1 MLCVR
6 GLTGGY
12 GRIVA
17 LRSIDLDVAEGEL
30 VAVIGR
36 NGAGKTT
43 LLRTISGLQ
52 RAFSGTV
59 NLKGCDITHASAPD
73 IVRAGV
79 AHIPEGR
86 QVFGTLS
93 VEDNLRLGAYY
104 RADTEVDADLERQYL
119 HFPMLRERRNSLAS
133 VLSGGQQQM
142 LALGR
147 GLMAAPK
154 MLMLDEPSMGLAPQF
169 VMQIFRT
176 IIELK
181 KQGTTILLIEQNAR
195 AALKIADRAYVIET
209 GRVVLEG
216 PAAQIAN
223 DVNVKALYL
232 GR

>member
-1 MLCVR
+1 MLSVR

-17 LRSIDLDVAEGEL
+17 LRAIDLEVAEGEL

-52 RAFSGTV
+52 PAFSGQVRLGNRDVTR
-59 NLKGCDITHASAPD
+59 ASAPD
-73 IVRAGV
+73 LVRAGV
-79 AHIPEGR
+79 AHVPEGR

-104 RADTEVDADLERQYL
+104 RTDAEADADLEKQYEL
-119 HFPMLRERRNSLAS
+119 FPVLRERRASLAS
-133 VLSGGQQQM
+133 ILSGGQQQM

-154 MLMLDEPSMGLAPQF
+154 LLMLDEPSMGLAPQF
-169 VMQIFRT
+169 VTQIFRT
-176 IIELK
+176 IVELRK
-181 KQGTTILLIEQNAR
+181 RGTTILLIEQNAR
-195 AALKIADRAYVIET
+195 AALRIADRAYVIET
-209 GRVVLEG
+209 GRIVLEG
-216 PAAQIAN
+216 PATQIAE
-223 DVNVKALYL
+223 DPSVKLLYL

>member
-1 MLCVR
+1 MLSVR

-17 LRSIDLDVAEGEL
+17 LRAIDLDVAEGEL

-52 RAFSGTV
+52 PAFSGKV
-59 NLKGCDITHASAPD
+59 RLKNSDVTHASAPEL
-73 IVRAGV
+73 VRAGV
-79 AHIPEGR
+79 AHVPEGR

-104 RADTEVDADLERQYL
+104 RTDAEADADLEKQYAL
-119 HFPMLRERRNSLAS
+119 FPMLRERRSSLAN

-154 MLMLDEPSMGLAPQF
+154 LLMLDEPSMGLAPQF

-176 IIELK
+176 IVELK
-181 KQGTTILLIEQNAR
+181 KRGTTILLIEQNAR

-216 PAAQIAN
+216 PAAQIAQN
-223 DVNVKALYL
+223 PNVKSLYL

>member
-1 MLCVR
+1 MLSVR

-52 RAFSGTV
+52 RAFSGSV
-59 NLKGCDITHASAPD
+59 RLNGRDITRASATD

-86 QVFGTLS
+86 QIFGTLS

-104 RADTEVDADLERQYL
+104 RTDSDVNTDLDRQYQQ
-119 HFPMLRERRNSLAS
+119 FPMLRERRNSLAS

-176 IIELK
+176 ILELK
-181 KQGTTILLIEQNAR
+181 RAGTTILLIEQNAR

-216 PAAQIAN
+216 AASQIAEN
-223 DVNVKALYL
+223 ADVQSLYL

>member
-1 MLCVR
+1 MLSVR

-17 LRSIDLDVAEGEL
+17 LRAIDLDVAEGEL

-52 RAFSGTV
+52 PAFSGQV
-59 NLKGCDITHASAPD
+59 RLKNRDVTQASAPEL
-73 IVRAGV
+73 VRAGV
-79 AHIPEGR
+79 AHVPEGR

-104 RADTEVDADLERQYL
+104 RTDAEADADLEKQYAL
-119 HFPMLRERRNSLAS
+119 FPMLRERRSSLAN

-154 MLMLDEPSMGLAPQF
+154 LLMLDEPSMGLAPQF

-176 IIELK
+176 IVELK
-181 KQGTTILLIEQNAR
+181 KRGTTILLIEQNAR

-216 PAAQIAN
+216 PAAQIAQN
-223 DVNVKALYL
+223 PNVKSLYL